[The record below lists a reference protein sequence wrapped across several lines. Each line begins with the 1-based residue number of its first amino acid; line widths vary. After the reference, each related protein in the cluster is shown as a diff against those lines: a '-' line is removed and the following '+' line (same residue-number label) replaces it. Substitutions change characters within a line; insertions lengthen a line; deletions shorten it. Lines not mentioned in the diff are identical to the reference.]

1 MAKTNAER
9 QRAYRQRAYKDV
21 DGLLLTRFQVSL
33 GPTPARVL
41 VDLCDEWKCS
51 KREVIERLL
60 KAADPLLQRNEQ

>member
-1 MAKTNAER
+1 
-9 QRAYRQRAYKDV
+9 
-21 DGLLLTRFQVSL
+21 L

-60 KAADPLLQRNEQ
+60 KAADPLLQRNDK